1 MDESQTYSREEIE
14 QVFLAFEKIHEQCYS
29 GQSDWGELA
38 QFLVPDVD
46 YTDPGWGRMH
56 GTDTVTQF
64 LRDSMAGLDA
74 WDFPMRWYAID
85 GIHVIKKYS
94 MVLLEPL
101 KADGSQQ
108 DISGVYMMKYAGDG
122 KFSWVEDQLDMNHF
136 IHVAKTSGWRPG
148 PGFRNP
154 SDVNWD

>member
-1 MDESQTYSREEIE
+1 
-14 QVFLAFEKIHEQCYS
+14 
-29 GQSDWGELA
+29 
-38 QFLVPDVD
+38 
-46 YTDPGWGRMH
+46 
-56 GTDTVTQF
+56 
-64 LRDSMAGLDA
+64 
-74 WDFPMRWYAID
+74 MRWYAID

-108 DISGVYMMKYAGDG
+108 DVSGVYMMKYAGDG

-136 IHVAKTSGWRPG
+136 IHVAKTSGWKPG

-154 SDVNWD
+154 SDVSWD